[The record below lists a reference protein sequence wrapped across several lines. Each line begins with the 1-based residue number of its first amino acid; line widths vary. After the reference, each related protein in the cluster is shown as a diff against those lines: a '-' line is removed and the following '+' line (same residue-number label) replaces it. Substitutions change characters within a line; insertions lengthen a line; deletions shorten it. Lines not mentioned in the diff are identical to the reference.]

1 MTNEIFMVNKKDKSL
16 NNISSVLNDCHM
28 LLDFSVSEKGSRVA
42 MNIATDSANVE
53 YVVSSKKEMTNFLI
67 ELKERVN
74 YNKEDIESVLEE
86 IEYLEFAV

>member
-1 MTNEIFMVNKKDKSL
+1 MTNEIFIVNKKDKSL

-28 LLDFSVSEKGSRVA
+28 LLDFSVSERGSRVA
-42 MNIATDSANVE
+42 MNIVTDSANVE

-67 ELKERVN
+67 ELKERVK

-86 IEYLEFAV
+86 IEDLEFAV